1 MNFSDIEEGRQKQ
14 SFAKEAAQLRAEADA
29 KEKAAAKAEAL
40 QNFRQ
45 NFFGTPR
52 READAKR
59 QADWAQHCA
68 RIDADPKNL
77 NFYRVSFP
85 TSIWAK
91 DPVTGQAREPGVIDL
106 GELHLEDISIE
117 AYQKIHGPVVPSG
130 FYAGTDVSG
139 IMDKEKA
146 EAIIKQYGL
155 EWDIQGARVSSMKA
169 KMFEEIKQA
178 LNPWQFSGGQQRM
191 DITER
196 IEAALTM
203 KTPRSAGVQA
213 LFGKEAKPSDDSSF
227 VTEGVDDL
235 VSMAIRY
242 DTGQDRALAYA
253 LAIRL
258 ADNPS
263 FKPRLF
269 MLQRELRDENL
280 ANLYR
285 FNVLYGAWAT
295 DRRSFSKLAPRACPD
310 FLRYGVQ
317 EQMERD
323 LQAQMERN
331 AQASGLSK

>member
-1 MNFSDIEEGRQKQ
+1 MSKLFGLAAEANELARQQPTDNGQAEREKKQREAADLQ
-14 SFAKEAAQLRAEADA
+14 SFQ
-29 KEKAAAKAEAL
+29 
-40 QNFRQ
+40 QNFL
-45 NFFGTPR
+45 GTPR

-59 QADWAQHCA
+59 QEAWAQHCA
-68 RIDADPKNL
+68 RIDANPKNM

-85 TSIWAK
+85 ASVWAK
-91 DPVTGQAREPGVIDL
+91 DPVTGQSREPGAIDL
-106 GELHLEDISIE
+106 AEFRLEDISIE

-146 EAIIKQYGL
+146 EEVIRQYGL
-155 EWDIQGARVSSMKA
+155 EWDIQGARVRSMKA
-169 KMFEEIKQA
+169 KMFEDIQKD
-178 LNPWQFSGGQQRM
+178 LNPWKFSDGQQRM

-196 IEAALTM
+196 IEAALTI

-213 LFGKEAKPSDDSSF
+213 LFGKEAKPGADTSF
-227 VTEGVDDL
+227 VSEGIDDL

-253 LAIRL
+253 LAVRL
-258 ADNPS
+258 ADNSS

-269 MLQRELRDENL
+269 MLQRELQDENL

-285 FNVLYGAWAT
+285 FNVLYGNWAT
-295 DRRSFSKLAPRACPD
+295 DRRTFSKLAPRSCPD

-323 LQAQMERN
+323 LQEQMERN